1 VLVVLEAVVEVGVG
15 ADALVLV
22 VLAAVVAVGV
32 GTGTGASGV
41 DSGATVLVDSV
52 LVMLAET
59 VGIGSFDSVQAVM
72 RSATISKVAVASL
85 LVMEFLVHDA
95 YELNDFAI
103 CSLVATMFL
112 LVMTMFVIH

>member
-1 VLVVLEAVVEVGVG
+1 VLV
-15 ADALVLV
+15 
-22 VLAAVVAVGV
+22 
-32 GTGTGASGV
+32 S
-41 DSGATVLVDSV
+41 SV
-52 LVMLAET
+52 LVTLVET
-59 VGIGSFDSVQAVM
+59 VGIGSFDSAQAVM
-72 RSATISKVAVASL
+72 RSTTISKVAVASL